1 MILTKKETLSY
12 TEEIERLIHQRK
24 IAQIKY
30 AKRKL
35 KLDIIKLY
43 LPHFHFQFNKFIVLL
58 CIVAIVLYTLA
69 AFLLQKYTMVEISP
83 TLTTCVFA
91 FFGTELLGLA
101 GIKCFDIKC
110 NNNDI
115 NNDKLDIIA
124 SQNENVDI
132 DNDAVG

>member
-1 MILTKKETLSY
+1 MTKKEKITYKKEL
-12 TEEIERLIHQRK
+12 ECLIKKKQV
-24 IAQIKY
+24 AQIKQ

-35 KLDIIKLY
+35 RLEIIKTY
-43 LPHFHFQFNKFIVLL
+43 LPHFTFKFNKFIVIF
-58 CIVAIVLYTLA
+58 CIATIISYTTAAI
-69 AFLLQKYTMVEISP
+69 LLQKNTMIELSP